1 MAYHCPECGNE
12 IGFGESICPNCKA
25 DVTGVWEQASSPKN
39 SGPKVAPGM
48 GGIDQNASSPF
59 PPPGGGSINS
69 PFPPA
74 AGNSPFPPAAANMSS
89 PFASPQGNTGKN
101 SSDMGSPF
109 PGSNNMNPFAPSDE
123 KSSPFPPAAQDNVP
137 FPPIPPASS
146 PFQQTQGP
154 FLEIA
159 QIGGK
164 IDIPEGELRLGR
176 DEIQGVATIALPDLN
191 AYKNISRKRS
201 SSEHFIIKKSG
212 DVVTI
217 EDRGSTNGTY
227 MGTEKITGSSPRT
240 LKDGDK
246 IVLPIE
252 EHGKMVQL
260 EMIFKKK

>member
-48 GGIDQNASSPF
+48 GGIDQNESSPF
-59 PPPGGGSINS
+59 PPPAGGSLNS

-74 AGNSPFPPAAANMSS
+74 AGNSPFPPAANMSS
-89 PFASPQGNTGKN
+89 PFASPKEKVEKNT
-101 SSDMGSPF
+101 SDIGSPF
-109 PGSNNMNPFAPSDE
+109 PGSNNMNPFAPSSE
-123 KSSPFPPAAQDNVP
+123 IASPFPPTPQESTP
-137 FPPIPPASS
+137 FPPTAPASS
-146 PFQQTQGP
+146 PFQQIQGP

-159 QIGGK
+159 RIGGK

-191 AYKNISRKRS
+191 AYKNISRKRTN
-201 SSEHFIIKKSG
+201 SEHFILRKKG
-212 DVVTI
+212 NVVTI

-227 MGTEKITGSSPRT
+227 MGTEKITGTNPRT
-240 LKDGDK
+240 LKNGDK

-260 EMIFKKK
+260 EMIFKIK